1 MLDEFE
7 IQVLCKGSTTFF
19 DIVGCC
25 LTDLCSVFDWLYC
38 SYHFCVDY
46 STFPD
51 CYLHLTS
58 RQWRS
63 CTLGLYFCLC
73 LRVREREVLVCGGE
87 LESEFGLP
95 VFV

>member
-19 DIVGCC
+19 AFVGWC
-25 LTDLCSVFDWLYC
+25 LSDLCSVFDRVYC
-38 SYHFCVDY
+38 SCHVRVDY
-46 STFPD
+46 STFLD